1 MAKAT
6 KTKIPSDLAAALAK
20 SNGSAAKFGA
30 MAASHQKEWIR
41 VIEDAK
47 KPQTR
52 ARRIE
57 NAVKAM
63 KARRAK

>member
-1 MAKAT
+1 MAKAI
-6 KTKIPSDLAAALAK
+6 KTKIPSDLASALAK
-20 SNGSAAKFGA
+20 ANGAAAKFEA
-30 MAASHQKEWIR
+30 MPASHQKEWIR

-63 KARRAK
+63 KARAK

>member
-6 KTKIPSDLAAALAK
+6 KTKIPSDLATGLAK
-20 SNGSAAKFGA
+20 ANGAAAKFAA
-30 MAASHQKEWIR
+30 MPASHQKEWLR
-41 VIEDAK
+41 VIEGAK

-63 KARRAK
+63 KARAK

>member
-20 SNGSAAKFGA
+20 ADGAAAKFAG
-30 MAASHQKEWIR
+30 MPASHQDEWIR

-52 ARRIE
+52 ARRIK

-63 KARRAK
+63 AARKT